1 MFVNDKREK
10 IRKGRLFSELDIGA
24 VYEDKDG
31 VVCIKTSMLD
41 TSEQCN
47 CIAYVG
53 DEWREDE
60 QCLDDTVYPIV
71 CELILKRDC

>member
-10 IRKGRLFSELDIGA
+10 IRKGELFSKLNIGA

-31 VVCIKTSMLD
+31 IVCIKTSMAD
-41 TSEQCN
+41 IREQCN
-47 CIAYVG
+47 CIAYVD

-60 QCLDDTVYPIV
+60 QYLDDTVYPIL
-71 CELILKRDC
+71 CELTLKRDC